1 MGTSRR
7 YRRTLCV
14 SFEVQEVQTAHGR
27 GWLALDPG
35 ELVLEPETV
44 PESVPVAEPPAAG
57 SGTGRSVGKVI
68 TGRSGVPLFEWDWP
82 PPELAA
88 TVEVAAQRVAPKP
101 PVDVTPQ
108 GDCADRDGWGRPARP
123 EASRTRLGETTSITG
138 VTGAV
143 WPGVAVG
150 VDGV

>member
-1 MGTSRR
+1 VG
-7 YRRTLCV
+7 
-14 SFEVQEVQTAHGR
+14 
-27 GWLALDPG
+27 LDP
-35 ELVLEPETV
+35 EEPVLEPEPV
-44 PESVPVAEPPAAG
+44 SVAEPELDPEPAPVPVLEPPAAG
-57 SGTGRSVGKVI
+57 SGGGRSVGKVI
-68 TGRSGVPLFEWDWP
+68 VITGGSGVPLFEWDWP

-101 PVDVTPQ
+101 PVDVRAQ
-108 GDCADRDGWGRPARP
+108 GDSADRDGWGRPARP

>member
-1 MGTSRR
+1 MD
-7 YRRTLCV
+7 
-14 SFEVQEVQTAHGR
+14 
-27 GWLALDPG
+27 LDP
-35 ELVLEPETV
+35 EEPVLEPEPV
-44 PESVPVAEPPAAG
+44 SEPEPEPEVDPEPAPVPVLEPPAAG
-57 SGTGRSVGKVI
+57 SGTGRSVGKAIVN

-101 PVDVTPQ
+101 GPGDVTAQ